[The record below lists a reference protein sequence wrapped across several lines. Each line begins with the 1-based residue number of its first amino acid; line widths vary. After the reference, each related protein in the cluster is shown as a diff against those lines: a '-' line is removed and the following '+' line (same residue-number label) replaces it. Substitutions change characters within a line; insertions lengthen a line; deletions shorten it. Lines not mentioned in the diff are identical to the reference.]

1 MSFQHEEVNML
12 AINQLTRI
20 AIIGTGRVGASCA
33 YALQLRGLASEIVLI
48 NANRQRA
55 EGEAMDINHGSAFTK
70 PVRVWAGDYRDCQG
84 ADIVVLAAGTSQKPG
99 DTRLDLLRNNATILQ
114 RTLAPVLK
122 YMEDTILVVAANP
135 VDVLTYLAWRMTGL
149 PSNQVIGS
157 GTILDTARFRF
168 LLGKHFEIE
177 PHSIHAYIIGEH
189 GDSQVPVWS
198 LANIAGVRLDEYA
211 RLNGKALD
219 IACREKIVENTR
231 RAAYEIIRRKGATY
245 YAIAAGLVRIIEA
258 IVRNENSVL
267 TVSGVVNGSHGL
279 NDVAISLPSVVNR
292 QGITSTLSLPLSE
305 EEEAGL
311 KRSAQIIHNAILS
324 LNLDEQISI
333 GKIPSARL
341 LLEQRELA

>member
-1 MSFQHEEVNML
+1 ML
-12 AINQLTRI
+12 MNSRQQPIKI

-55 EGEAMDINHGSAFTK
+55 EGEAMDISHGSQFTK
-70 PVRVWAGDYRDCQG
+70 PVRVWAGDYRDCRD

-99 DTRLDLLRNNATILQ
+99 DTRLDLLKNNTTILE
-114 RTLAPVLK
+114 RTLAPALK
-122 YMEDTILVVAANP
+122 SMGDTILVVAANP

-149 PSNQVIGS
+149 PSNRVIGS

-168 LLGKHFEIE
+168 LLGQHFEIE
-177 PHSIHAYIIGEH
+177 PHRIHAYIIGEH

-198 LANIAGVRLDEYA
+198 MANIAGVRLDEYSL
-211 RLNGKALD
+211 LNGKSLD
-219 IACREKIVENTR
+219 ASRRETIAQSTR

-267 TVSGVVNGSHGL
+267 TVSGMVNGRHGL
-279 NDVAISLPSVVNR
+279 SDIALSLPSVINR
-292 QGITSTLSLPLSE
+292 QGIANMLELPLSKDE
-305 EEEAGL
+305 EIGL
-311 KRSAQIIHNAILS
+311 KRSAEVIHEAIVS
-324 LNLDEQISI
+324 LNLDEGISI
-333 GKIPSARL
+333 GKIPSVHL
-341 LLEQRELA
+341 SMQ

>member
-1 MSFQHEEVNML
+1 MP
-12 AINQLTRI
+12 INAHQLIKI

-55 EGEAMDINHGSAFTK
+55 EGEAMDISHGAQFTK
-70 PVRVWAGDYRDCQG
+70 PVRVWAGDYKDCRD

-99 DTRLDLLRNNATILQ
+99 DTRLNLLRNNATILE
-114 RTLAPVLK
+114 RTLAPALK
-122 YMEDTILVVAANP
+122 YMQDTILVVAANP

-168 LLGKHFEIE
+168 LLGQHFEIE
-177 PHSIHAYIIGEH
+177 PHSIHAYVIGEH

-198 LANIAGVRLDEYA
+198 LANIAGVRLDEYT
-211 RLNGKALD
+211 RLNNRSLNESG
-219 IACREKIVENTR
+219 REKIVKNTR
-231 RAAYEIIRRKGATY
+231 CAAYEIIRRKGATY

-258 IVRNENSVL
+258 IVRDENSVL
-267 TVSGVVNGSHGL
+267 TVSGLVNGNHGL
-279 NDVAISLPSVVNR
+279 NDLALSLPRVINR
-292 QGITSTLSLPLSE
+292 QGIASTLNLPLSP

-311 KRSAQIIHNAILS
+311 EKSAQIIRDAILS
-324 LNLDEQISI
+324 LDMDDQISI
-333 GKIPSARL
+333 GKIPSVRL
-341 LLEQRELA
+341 LLEQKEMV

>member
-1 MSFQHEEVNML
+1 ML
-12 AINQLTRI
+12 NNAHQLI
-20 AIIGTGRVGASCA
+20 KVAIIGTGRVGASCA

-55 EGEAMDINHGSAFTK
+55 EGEAMDINHGSQFTK
-70 PVRVWAGDYRDCQG
+70 PVRVWAGDYRDCRD

-99 DTRLDLLRNNATILQ
+99 DTRLDLLRNNTTILQ
-114 RTLAPVLK
+114 RTLAPALK

-135 VDVLTYLAWRMTGL
+135 VDILTYLAWRMTGL
-149 PSNQVIGS
+149 PSNQIIGS

-168 LLGKHFEIE
+168 LLGQHFAIE

-211 RLNGKALD
+211 RLNGKSLD
-219 IACREKIVENTR
+219 ASRREQIAENTR

-258 IVRNENSVL
+258 IVRDENSVL
-267 TVSGVVNGSHGL
+267 TVSGVVNGRYGL
-279 NDVAISLPSVVNR
+279 NDVALSLPSVINR
-292 QGITSTLSLPLSE
+292 QGIVNTLDLPLSND
-305 EEEAGL
+305 EEAGL
-311 KRSAQIIHNAILS
+311 KKSAQIIHDAILS
-324 LNLDEQISI
+324 LDLDEQISI
-333 GKIPSARL
+333 GKIPSVHL
-341 LLEQRELA
+341 LLEHKEIV